1 MVRYRKQIIADG
13 KSGNLQEFYPVNS
26 SDWYLEDY
34 TPADEEWVLP
44 ANLHRPVPEECRDGF
59 VNDVVILAACGS
71 IIILL
76 IIGIIFILGCF
87 KAQK

>member
-1 MVRYRKQIIADG
+1 M
-13 KSGNLQEFYPVNS
+13 NS

-44 ANLHRPVPEECRDGF
+44 AKLYRPVLEECRDGF

-76 IIGIIFILGCF
+76 IIGIIVILGCF